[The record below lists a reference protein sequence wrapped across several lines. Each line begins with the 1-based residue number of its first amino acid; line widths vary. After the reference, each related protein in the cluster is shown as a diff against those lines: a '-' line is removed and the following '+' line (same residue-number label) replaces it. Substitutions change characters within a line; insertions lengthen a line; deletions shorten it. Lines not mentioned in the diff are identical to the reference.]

1 MPAVILVLACCM
13 AGLQLAAQHLRLQD
27 VAAGAARSVARGE
40 SIAAAARMAAQLA
53 PGARLSSESSGSL
66 VCVTATAGG
75 SIAGGVITV
84 SARSCA
90 MAGGK

>member
-13 AGLQLAAQHLRLQD
+13 AGLQLAAQHLQLQD
-27 VAAGAARSVARGE
+27 AAAGAARSVARGE
-40 SIAAAARMAAQLA
+40 SMTTAAQLA
-53 PGARLSSESSGSL
+53 ARLVPGARLSSDGSGSL
-66 VCVTATAGG
+66 VCVTASAAG

-90 MAGGK
+90 MGGGK